1 MMRSNI
7 FEYDNYVD
15 FLKAWITEKG
25 HGSKSLIAQA
35 AEIQTAYLSL
45 IIKSEAHFSLEQAL
59 KLKNL
64 FEMNHAEIEF
74 FLLLL
79 QKEKAGTQE
88 LKSFFQGHI
97 QNIQLKRQTL
107 KERIENQIEFSLE
120 DKIKYF
126 SHWKYAAIHTAL
138 LNEKW
143 RTVKTLEKLFFL
155 SSEAVIEVLDFLL
168 SLNLIKKKNSEYFV
182 DNFRIHIPNDSAVIN
197 LHHQNWRF
205 EGLRSLQNV
214 KKNDLHFSS
223 IFSLS
228 ESDALEFKN
237 QLLRLLEEFDKKI
250 KISRDE
256 VLYSLGLD
264 WFEYT

>member
-1 MMRSNI
+1 MRSNI
-7 FEYDNYVD
+7 FEYANYID
-15 FLKAWITEKG
+15 FIKGWIQEKG
-25 HGSKSLIAQA
+25 HGSKTLIAQA

-45 IIKSEAHFSLEQAL
+45 IIKGEAHFSLEQSL

-64 FEMNHAEIEF
+64 FEMNNAEIEF

-88 LKSFFQGHI
+88 LKSFFLGQI
-97 QNIQLKRQTL
+97 QSIQLKRQDL
-107 KERIENQIEFSLE
+107 RERIESQIELSLE
-120 DKIKYF
+120 SKIKYF

-143 RTVKTLEKLFFL
+143 RTVKSLEKTFQI
-155 SSEAVIEVLDFLL
+155 SSEVVIEALEFLI
-168 SLNLIKKKNSEYFV
+168 SLNLIKKNHSEYLV
-182 DNFRIHIPNDSAVIN
+182 DNFRIHIPNDSEVIN
-197 LHHQNWRF
+197 LHHQNWRL
-205 EGLRSLQNV
+205 EGLRSLQNF

-228 ESDALEFKN
+228 ESDAVELKKK
-237 QLLRLLEEFDKKI
+237 LLGLLEEFDKKI
-250 KISRDE
+250 KSSKDE

-264 WFEYT
+264 WFEYL